1 MMSVVT
7 TICVT
12 VRKGPGGQGAGG
24 EGGGHTQ
31 VLHDQHHHTNLTIA
45 PRLKEKMKLHET
57 KLKKLGMME
66 AKIHQMEKGPH

>member
-1 MMSVVT
+1 MTRELEGREEAIHRYYMINIT
-7 TICVT
+7 TLTT
-12 VRKGPGGQGAGG
+12 V
-24 EGGGHTQ
+24 
-31 VLHDQHHHTNLTIA
+31 